1 MKKIFSG
8 IIAVLA
14 FVLSS
19 CEAFEDGTVSSYDY
33 SGYNPDYYNPIYYN
47 NYPYYNPWNNPWST
61 PYPPRPIPP
70 TVIVPPQ
77 NNVPARPSTGNP
89 TNPQAPSFNG
99 QRPGANNG
107 GGNSSGNSTIVPP
120 ANNNP
125 FGAQSQNWT
134 TMPSTNNGRRPG
146 SR

>member
-47 NYPYYNPWNNPWST
+47 N
-61 PYPPRPIPP
+61 
-70 TVIVPPQ
+70 
-77 NNVPARPSTGNP
+77 
-89 TNPQAPSFNG
+89 
-99 QRPGANNG
+99 
-107 GGNSSGNSTIVPP
+107 
-120 ANNNP
+120 
-125 FGAQSQNWT
+125 
-134 TMPSTNNGRRPG
+134 
-146 SR
+146 